1 MSADSNKLER
11 DIDETRRR
19 IAAAQQAMVE
29 KLEVVERQV
38 RETVAGAQSAI
49 DDVASN
55 VKGTISDT
63 AHSIKQTFDLPHQT
77 RKHPWLFVGGAVL
90 VGYLLGGRNGGSR
103 FSKNLGHGLDSSDPY
118 QRQVQQGLAGGVLNQ
133 FKGEIGSLRS
143 AAVGAIITAL
153 WEIAKQSLS
162 ATNERKETRETLPS
176 RFIGKN
182 R

>member
-19 IAAAQQAMVE
+19 IAAAQQAMAE

-49 DDVASN
+49 DDVATN

-90 VGYLLGGRNGGSR
+90 VGYLLGGRNRGSR
-103 FSKNLGHGLDSSDPY
+103 YSTSRGFDYSDPY
-118 QRQVQQGLAGGVLNQ
+118 RRQVQQGLAGGVLNQ

-162 ATNERKETRETLPS
+162 TTNGKTRETLPS

>member
-1 MSADSNKLER
+1 MSSDSHKLER

-19 IAAAQQAMVE
+19 IAAAQRAMAE

-49 DDVASN
+49 DDVATN

-90 VGYLLGGRNGGSR
+90 VGYLLGGRSGGSR
-103 FSKNLGHGLDSSDPY
+103 FSTSRGLDYSDAY
-118 QRQVQQGLAGGVLNQ
+118 GRQVQQGLAGGVLNQ

-162 ATNERKETRETLPS
+162 ATNERKETRETLAS